1 MKKLLGQVSI
11 ALLALMIGLIISIEI
26 KNHDKE
32 STEGLLPLSKVQK
45 VASEY
50 DKIHSEKEA
59 ASEELI
65 AIEAKIKNIENSQ
78 ATQNFLVKNLISD
91 IDRNKMIA
99 GIVDVKGPGITITIN
114 DPPVAE
120 VDLSDYSTIMNQYH
134 LLLLLINKLND
145 AGAEAIS
152 INDQRIIART
162 NIVLGDKLNP
172 KNLIINGIPTIPPF
186 VIKAIGDPKVLKT
199 NISIKY
205 GIIDEMQNVYELQVK
220 VVEDKQLII
229 NRYNDTIK
237 FKYTKTVQ

>member
-1 MKKLLGQVSI
+1 
-11 ALLALMIGLIISIEI
+11 MIGLIISIEI